1 MDIIE
6 AIKVMCIEEQ
16 ELWETDAP
24 VTDGTEQICEGRAEF
39 AGQILRLIKQMKDM
53 EADSDELRRKAVAAT
68 AARTEESATKNSQ
81 WAPGALDR
89 L

>member
-1 MDIIE
+1 MDIVE
-6 AIKVMCIEEQ
+6 AIKKACIEEQ
-16 ELWETDAP
+16 ETWETDAP
-24 VTDGTEQICEGRAEF
+24 VTDGTEDICEGRAEF
-39 AGQILRLIKQMKDM
+39 AGQVLRLIKRL
-53 EADSDELRRKAVAAT
+53 EAKEVDSDELRKKAIAAT